1 MPRRVLLQR
10 NELLANQEPGLSLRS
25 LSATETSSEDKI
37 RIDRLLRRPRSKDLI
52 ASVRE
57 LDAGGHVCNH
67 EQVES
72 MLGKL
77 RNEFPEI
84 NVAEILLGI
93 VAVCY
98 LGKPYEV
105 HTLDL
110 NGGIIQHYRAGE
122 SLPGALDKARSL
134 AIRGGYEYIEV
145 YADCCRAI
153 SGNGSVSVIP
163 G

>member
-1 MPRRVLLQR
+1 M
-10 NELLANQEPGLSLRS
+10 
-25 LSATETSSEDKI
+25 
-37 RIDRLLRRPRSKDLI
+37 
-52 ASVRE
+52 
-57 LDAGGHVCNH
+57 LD
-67 EQVES
+67 
-72 MLGKL
+72 KL

-153 SGNGSVSVIP
+153 SSNGSVSVIP